1 MAWRNDSFK
10 FEIVKS
16 LGIVAEKKGADG
28 TPRTREINLVS
39 WNGREPKVDIRE
51 WNADHTKMS
60 KGITMTD
67 EEAEQMCMILHN
79 YVSERSAK

>member
-1 MAWRNDSFK
+1 MAWRNDSFR

-16 LGIVAEKKGADG
+16 LGIVTEKKGADG
-28 TPRTREINLVS
+28 TPWTREINLVS
-39 WNGREPKVDIRE
+39 WNGRGPKVDIRE